1 MKKQKTDTEDRK
13 RSITGER
20 KKGGRSNQA
29 KGVTFI
35 IGGTNLVEKSTDGW
49 KEEGDAVTRQ
59 RVFFLIGR
67 ETKTGLTQI
76 QMKGGMY
83 KDTEQIKTSDI
94 EA

>member
-1 MKKQKTDTEDRK
+1 M
-13 RSITGER
+13 
-20 KKGGRSNQA
+20 
-29 KGVTFI
+29 
-35 IGGTNLVEKSTDGW
+35 VEKSTDGW

-83 KDTEQIKTSDI
+83 KDTE
-94 EA
+94 